1 MNSDWKQ
8 EKNFST
14 GVANARKAKKLRDEA
29 EGLEKSAKESLTKVR
44 KARYEYLK
52 NLYESKKEELSKL
65 IEEQKKQY
73 KQKDEYVKSACA
85 QLGHVYKVTERKVL
99 NYSSP
104 KHTYMGAIYS
114 MKLVEK
120 CIVCGKRRSY
130 CTEGRATWREI
141 TPEIPE
147 EYEKMLA
154 KASTQYT
161 EEINSKIRIV
171 EDELEEIESSIYE
184 LCQLFGHD
192 AYPTDYCGNYF
203 KCKCCE
209 KTMRVEEY
217 VNDFVNSSY
226 KGIVSYH
233 FESNPK
239 IL

>member
-8 EKNFST
+8 EKSFSA

-29 EGLEKSAKESLTKVR
+29 EDLEKSAKESLTKVR

-73 KQKDEYVKSACA
+73 KQKDEYVKSACT
-85 QLGHVYKVTERKVL
+85 QLGHVYKVTERNVL
-99 NYSSP
+99 NYSSY
-104 KHTYMGAIYS
+104 KHTYMGAIYP

-120 CIVCGKRRSY
+120 CIVCGEKWSY
-130 CTEGRATWREI
+130 YTEGMTSWGEV

-147 EYEKMLA
+147 EHKRMLT
-154 KASTQYT
+154 KASAQYT
-161 EEINSKIRIV
+161 EEIDSKIRFV
-171 EDELEEIESSIYE
+171 KDELEEIKSSIYE

-192 AYPTDYCGNYF
+192 AYPIDYCNNYF

-209 KTMRVEEY
+209 KTMSVEEY
-217 VNDFVNSSY
+217 VNDFWKSSY
-226 KGIVSYH
+226 KGIVPYH
-233 FESNPK
+233 FEFDPK